1 MARAALVPS
10 ESTDIQRR
18 LLAPLERFLHIEAAS
33 GVLLLLAA
41 AAALLWANSPWAAG
55 YAALWHTPVQLRIGS
70 WALAEPLHF
79 WINEGLM
86 TIFFLVV
93 GLEIRREIHEGTLS
107 RFENAM
113 LPVAAALG
121 GVVVPAVIYLLF
133 VTGDARDGWAI
144 PTATDIAFAVGVLA
158 LLGSRVPAGLR
169 VVLLA
174 IAIIDDLAAVLIIAV
189 AYSGGVGVAG
199 MGIAMAGIAGV
210 LVFQKLKVR
219 SAWLYVLPGS
229 VLWAG
234 LLHAGLHPTL
244 AGVVLGLMTP
254 VRRSHAEGLL
264 QEATRALGE
273 LDKRRWASAL
283 DVKAASHQ
291 VNAIRRANRDILPP
305 VVRVEMS
312 LHGWV
317 AFGVIPLFALAN
329 AGVNIGDIAWSEPG
343 ITAVMAACA
352 VALVFG
358 KLLGVLTGAF
368 VATRIGICA
377 LPPAVTWRGMTLVG
391 TLAGIGFTM
400 AIFIADLAF
409 QGQLL
414 EAAKA
419 GVLVAS
425 AVAGVAAIV
434 AGRWLLPERKP
445 PAPHVQL
452 PPSPQ

>member
-1 MARAALVPS
+1 L
-10 ESTDIQRR
+10 QQR

-41 AAALLWANSPWAAG
+41 AAALLWANSPWFAG
-55 YAALWHTPVQLRIGS
+55 YDALWHTPVQLRIGS

-93 GLEIRREIHEGTLS
+93 GLEIRREMHEGTLS
-107 RFENAM
+107 RIENAM

-133 VTGDARDGWAI
+133 VTGEARDGWAI
-144 PTATDIAFAVGVLA
+144 PTATDIAFAVGVLT

-169 VVLLA
+169 VMLLA
-174 IAIIDDLAAVLIIAV
+174 VAIIDDLAAVLIIAV

-199 MGIAMAGIAGV
+199 IGIATAGIAGV
-210 LVFQKLKVR
+210 LLFQKLKIR
-219 SAWLYVLPGS
+219 SAWLYVLPGA

-244 AGVVLGLMTP
+244 TGVVLGLMTP
-254 VRRSHAEGLL
+254 VRRSGDEGLL

-273 LDKRRWASAL
+273 LDKRRWGSAL
-283 DVKAASHQ
+283 DVKAASHE

-329 AGVNIGDIAWSEPG
+329 AGVNVGGVAWGEPN
-343 ITAVMAACA
+343 ITAVMGACA
-352 VALVFG
+352 VALVLG
-358 KLLGVLTGAF
+358 KPLGVLIGAF

-377 LPPAVTWRGMTLVG
+377 LPPGVTWRGMALVG
-391 TLAGIGFTM
+391 TLAGVGFTM

-409 QGQLL
+409 AGHLL
-414 EAAKA
+414 AAAKA
-419 GVLVAS
+419 GVLLAS

-434 AGRWLLPERKP
+434 AGRWLLPDSQASVPVR
-445 PAPHVQL
+445 QL
-452 PPSPQ
+452 PRLSQ